1 MCDDGEVENVRVVV
15 RVRPLSEKEIETGY
29 QQITKVDTVNKTITV
44 ENPQAADGEPP
55 KTFTFDVVFDTDSR
69 QVSYKCCFTWL
80 IYVRIIHCNSVCPL
94 QTYQSNYMWHAAA
107 TFKQGEPICEPF

>member
-1 MCDDGEVENVRVVV
+1 MCEDGEVENVRVVV
-15 RVRPLSEKEIETGY
+15 RVRPLSEKEIEAGY

-69 QVSYKCCFTWL
+69 QVSYGCCFTWL
-80 IYVRIIHCNSVCPL
+80 VYITLIHGNLEHSVCPL
-94 QTYQSNYMWHAAA
+94 QIYQNSYM
-107 TFKQGEPICEPF
+107 

>member
-1 MCDDGEVENVRVVV
+1 VRVVV

-29 QQITKVDTVNKTITV
+29 RQITKVDTVNKTISV

-69 QVSYKCCFTWL
+69 QVSYRYCITALLGVIFIC
-80 IYVRIIHCNSVCPL
+80 
-94 QTYQSNYMWHAAA
+94 SN
-107 TFKQGEPICEPF
+107 C